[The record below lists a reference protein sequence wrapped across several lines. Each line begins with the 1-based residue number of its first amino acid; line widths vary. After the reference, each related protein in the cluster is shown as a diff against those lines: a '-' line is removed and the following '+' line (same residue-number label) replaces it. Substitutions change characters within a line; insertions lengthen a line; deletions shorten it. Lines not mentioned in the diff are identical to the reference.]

1 VSVELVEARAVT
13 RAVPALLGRVPGDDT
28 QWHAILSNGHA
39 KCCPSHVFL
48 VQLLLP
54 LYDHAGRRVSQN
66 QFVRVREE
74 LTERYGGVTAYLRSP
89 AQGTWKEGDGAV
101 ERDEVVMCEV
111 MVDALDRPWWTE
123 YKRRLEQQFGQEEI
137 VIRAAE
143 MERL

>member
-1 VSVELVEARAVT
+1 M
-13 RAVPALLGRVPGDDT
+13 
-28 QWHAILSNGHA
+28 
-39 KCCPSHVFL
+39 FL

-54 LYDHAGRRVSQN
+54 LYDNAGRRVLQN

-101 ERDEVVMCEV
+101 ERDEIVMCEV
-111 MVDALDRPWWTE
+111 MVDSLDRGWWAGYRRE
-123 YKRRLEQQFGQEEI
+123 LEKRFGQEEI

-143 MERL
+143 VERL